1 MEGKTLALAVGA
13 SGLVVV
19 LLGTMLLYAG
29 EPPPAPEPPRPP
41 PPPEVTMNSVLKYS
55 QPVYRALLETDAH
68 SYKVPIPSIAD
79 LGQPNPYSLE
89 LGGRRK
95 LKLKKAGTYK
105 LVASWDGD
113 ANGTGS
119 TTKFKVKVVKPKK

>member
-13 SGLVVV
+13 SGLVVI

-55 QPVYRALLETDAH
+55 QPVYRALLETDAR
-68 SYKVPIPSIAD
+68 SFRVPVPTLTD
-79 LGQPNPYSLE
+79 LGQPNVYRLE
-89 LGGRRK
+89 LGERRK
-95 LKLKKAGTYK
+95 IKLKKDLETSHLRLA
-105 LVASWDGD
+105 LAVA
-113 ANGTGS
+113 
-119 TTKFKVKVVKPKK
+119 KKS